1 VPELTEGR
9 LVWVELSD
17 PQGRNP
23 KVRPAVVLTP
33 TEDIR
38 PDGVIAVAAV
48 TGVVDEI
55 PKGSAVPLPWDR
67 RGHPET
73 KLTKP
78 CAVACHWTA
87 AVPVSAVQSVR
98 GFVPARLMYRVRA
111 AMKRSLDDDAPTE
124 PPPPPPPNQ
133 FGPTGDEPGPGPSP
147 Q

>member
-1 VPELTEGR
+1 MPGLTEGR
-9 LVWVELSD
+9 LVWVELAD

-33 TEDIR
+33 TADIR
-38 PDGVIAVAAV
+38 SDGLIVVAAV

-55 PKGSAVPLPWDR
+55 PKGFAVLLPWDR

-98 GFVPARLMYRVRA
+98 GFVPARLMYLVRA
-111 AMKRSLDDDAPTE
+111 AVRRSAGDAPSE
-124 PPPPPPPNQ
+124 PPSNPSQNQ
-133 FGPTGDEPGPGPSP
+133 PASAGDEQDAGPLP